1 MSKYTYRIDN
11 IQQLRDFLTKLSK
24 LDNWPLEIT
33 VDDAPSNKRSNEQNR
48 LQRKWI
54 NELEQQGD
62 MRSEDYRAYCK
73 LHLGVPILRN
83 TSDEFKARY
92 DSVVRHLPYETKI
105 ELMKIPF
112 DFPVTRIM
120 NKKQKSQYLDA
131 VYQYWTSKGFALTR
145 PSDLMYANEA
155 NA

>member
-33 VDDAPSNKRSNEQNR
+33 VDDAPSNKRSSEQNR

-73 LHLGVPILRN
+73 LHIGVPILRN

-120 NKKQKSQYLDA
+120 NKKQKTQYLDA
-131 VYQYWTSKGFALTR
+131 VYQHFTGLGFQLTR
-145 PSDLMYANEA
+145 PDDAMYQDAGA
-155 NA
+155 W